1 MEEECERVEAEIAK
15 ERVHNENRMLQVDT
29 DHRPHQPKCQ
39 LCVFIFALTNLMID
53 TPLKD

>member
-29 DHRPHQPKCQ
+29 DHRPNQPKCQ